1 MKKIALLLAF
11 LLVAGSASLFAQM
24 MVGTEFEISGKGTV
38 TYGLDLDSGF
48 SGLQNAF
55 ASDITV
61 NLVAK
66 DSSDNDSGV
75 GSGWR
80 GVVNLANFAV
90 VIGADQPGVIDPL
103 LVDSDGDAVGGLDI
117 VVTNPTVTATI
128 TNDVI
133 TVQVFNHPTNK
144 PGKIANVEDDA
155 AAKDKFVA
163 EDDEADVDP
172 NFAEDGGFSV
182 KYHTDPVDI
191 TLGVT
196 TNTDWTAANTGWAL
210 SGAAKA
216 TFDPVTVDVAFA
228 QTFPLD
234 LTATTFAEAGSTGVG
249 SLLSAT
255 FGPATVSAGLD
266 VLLETDANPDT
277 TESAVDVGA
286 GVDLAVVDGVDI
298 GADLIY
304 GTSATDDGDSGTT
317 ATSSMDIELE
327 VALGL
332 VDGLDVTFLLG
343 LYDLAAA
350 ESVNGTATTVAG
362 LTDAADPTNDGVQ
375 DTRVA
380 ADISYAMDAMGGT
393 ATLAAGLDMSQV
405 NANVLADGGSSTIGM
420 DLSLTLAGII
430 ANTEMGLSYANVAL
444 TDTSVGAADKDGGLV
459 KLWTTVSY

>member
-38 TYGLDLDSGF
+38 TFGYDLDSGF
-48 SGLQNAF
+48 SGFQNAF

-103 LVDSDGDAVGGLDI
+103 LVDAAGKAVGGLDI
-117 VVTNPTVTATI
+117 VVTNPAVTATI

-133 TVQVFNHPTNK
+133 TVQVFNHPTNA
-144 PGKIANVEDDA
+144 PSKIANIEDDTK
-155 AAKDKFVA
+155 AKFAA
-163 EDDEADVDP
+163 EDDEADVAP

-228 QTFPLD
+228 QTFPID

-317 ATSSMDIELE
+317 ATSSMDVELE

-350 ESVNGTATTVAG
+350 ASVGSTAATKADLTTAT
-362 LTDAADPTNDGVQ
+362 DPTNDGVQ
-375 DTRVA
+375 DTRIA
-380 ADISYAMDAMGGT
+380 ADISYAMDALGGT
-393 ATLAAGLDMSQV
+393 ATLAAGLDISEV

-420 DLSLTLAGII
+420 DLSVTLAGII
-430 ANTEMGLSYANVAL
+430 ANTEMGLSYANLAL
-444 TDTSVGAADKDGGLV
+444 TETSVGAADEDGGLV

>member
-38 TYGLDLDSGF
+38 TFGYDLDSGF
-48 SGLQNAF
+48 SGFQNAF

-66 DSSDNDSGV
+66 DSSDNDSG
-75 GSGWR
+75 SGWR
-80 GVVNLANFAV
+80 GVVELADFSV
-90 VIGADQPGVIDPL
+90 VIGADD
-103 LVDSDGDAVGGLDI
+103 
-117 VVTNPTVTATI
+117 VVTTDPTVTATI

-133 TVQVFNHPTNK
+133 TVQVFNHPGNA
-144 PGKIANVEDDA
+144 PSKIANVEDDA
-155 AAKDKFVA
+155 DDDFAA
-163 EDDEADVDP
+163 EDDEADVAPD
-172 NFAEDGGFSV
+172 FAEDGGFSV

-191 TLGVT
+191 TLGAT
-196 TNTDWTAANTGWAL
+196 TTTDWTAEHDGWAL
-210 SGAAKA
+210 SGAIKA

-228 QTFPLD
+228 QTFPVD
-234 LTATTFAEAGSTGVG
+234 LTATTFADAGSTGIG
-249 SLLSAT
+249 SLVSAT

-266 VLLETDANPDT
+266 VLLETDADPDT

-286 GVDLAVVDGVDI
+286 GVDLEVVDGVDI

-304 GTSATDDGDSGTT
+304 GTSATDDGAGGTT
-317 ATSSMDIELE
+317 AATSMDIELD

-350 ESVNGTATTVAG
+350 QSVNGTAATVAD
-362 LTDAADPTNDGVQ
+362 LTDVADPTNDGVQ
-375 DTRVA
+375 DTRIAV
-380 ADISYAMDAMGGT
+380 DISYAMDALGGT

-405 NANVLADGGSSTIGM
+405 NANVLVDGGSSTIGM
-420 DLSLTLAGII
+420 DLSVTLAGII
-430 ANTEMGLSYANVAL
+430 ANTEMGLSYANDAL
-444 TDTSVGAADKDGGLV
+444 TETSVGAADEDGGLV

>member
-38 TYGLDLDSGF
+38 TFGYDLDSGF
-48 SGLQNAF
+48 SGFQNAF

-66 DSSDNDSGV
+66 DSSDNDSGM

-80 GVVNLANFAV
+80 GVVELADFSV
-90 VIGADQPGVIDPL
+90 VIGADD
-103 LVDSDGDAVGGLDI
+103 
-117 VVTNPTVTATI
+117 VVTTDPTVTATI

-133 TVQVFNHPTNK
+133 TVQVFNHPGNA
-144 PGKIANVEDDA
+144 PSKIANVEDDKD
-155 AAKDKFVA
+155 AKFAA
-163 EDDEADVDP
+163 EDDEADVAPDFP
-172 NFAEDGGFSV
+172 EDGGFSV
-182 KYHTDPVDI
+182 KYHTDAADI
-191 TLGVT
+191 TLGAT
-196 TNTDWTAANTGWAL
+196 TTTDWTVEHDGWAL
-210 SGAAKA
+210 SGAIDA

-228 QTFPLD
+228 QTFPVD
-234 LTATTFAEAGSTGVG
+234 LTATTFAEAGSTGIG
-249 SLLSAT
+249 SLVSAT
-255 FGPATVSAGLD
+255 FGPATVSAGID
-266 VLLETDANPDT
+266 VLLGGTDTDPDT
-277 TESAVDVGA
+277 TDSAVDVGA

-304 GTSATDDGDSGTT
+304 GTSATDDGAGGTT
-317 ATSSMDIELE
+317 AATSMDIELD

-350 ESVNGTATTVAG
+350 ASVGSTAATKADLTTAT
-362 LTDAADPTNDGVQ
+362 DPTNDGVQ
-375 DTRVA
+375 DTRIA
-380 ADISYAMDAMGGT
+380 ADISYAMDALGGT
-393 ATLAAGLDMSQV
+393 ATLAAGLDISEV

-420 DLSLTLAGII
+420 DLSVTLAGII
-430 ANTEMGLSYANVAL
+430 ANTEMGLSYANLAL
-444 TDTSVGAADKDGGLV
+444 TETSVGAADEDGGLV

>member
-38 TYGLDLDSGF
+38 TFGYDLDSGF
-48 SGLQNAF
+48 SGFQNAF

-103 LVDSDGDAVGGLDI
+103 LVDAAGKAVGGLDI
-117 VVTNPTVTATI
+117 VVTNPAVTATI

-133 TVQVFNHPTNK
+133 TVQVFNHPGNA
-144 PGKIANVEDDA
+144 PSKIANVEDDKD
-155 AAKDKFVA
+155 AKFAA
-163 EDDEADVDP
+163 EDDEADVAPDFP
-172 NFAEDGGFSV
+172 EDGGFSV
-182 KYHTDPVDI
+182 KYHTDAADI
-191 TLGVT
+191 TLGAT
-196 TNTDWTAANTGWAL
+196 TTTDWTVEHDGWAL
-210 SGAAKA
+210 SGAIDA

-228 QTFPLD
+228 QTFPVD
-234 LTATTFAEAGSTGVG
+234 LTATTFAEAGSTGIG
-249 SLLSAT
+249 SLVSAT
-255 FGPATVSAGLD
+255 FGPATVSAGID
-266 VLLETDANPDT
+266 VLLGGTDTDPDT
-277 TESAVDVGA
+277 TDSAVDVGA

-304 GTSATDDGDSGTT
+304 GTSATDDGAGGTT
-317 ATSSMDIELE
+317 AATSMDIELD

-350 ESVNGTATTVAG
+350 QSVNGTAATVAA

-375 DTRVA
+375 DMRIAV
-380 ADISYAMDAMGGT
+380 DISYAMDALGGT

-405 NANVLADGGSSTIGM
+405 NANVLVDGGSSTTGI
-420 DLSLTLAGII
+420 DLSVTLADII
-430 ANTEMGLSYANVAL
+430 ANTEMGLSYENDAL
-444 TDTSVGAADKDGGLV
+444 TETSVGAADEDGGLV